1 MENLLISI
9 EELQDTL
16 CIGKNTA
23 YDLLRSGEVPCFKI
37 GKTWKIPRQGVLDYI
52 NNKMG
57 KQCVVFSN

>member
-9 EELQDTL
+9 EELQDAL

-52 NNKMG
+52 NNKMNQ
-57 KQCVVFSN
+57 QCIMFSN